1 MFADF
6 RCESCEQRSARTLER
21 SSCARVCKLLKIS
34 AKSSWLSTKDCARY
48 QAIPQDSTMI
58 VVLAHGPH
66 VVWKSAQRIW
76 TNRSNRD
83 LLSQHFADQSR
94 DLVTI
99 ENA

>member
-6 RCESCEQRSARTLER
+6 RCESCEQTSARTLER
-21 SSCARVCKLLKIS
+21 SSCVRVCKLLKIS
-34 AKSSWLSTKDCARY
+34 AKGSWLSTKDCARH
-48 QAIPQDSTMI
+48 QGIPQECTII

-66 VVWKSAQRIW
+66 VVWKLADRIW
-76 TNRSNRD
+76 TNRSNHD

-99 ENA
+99 